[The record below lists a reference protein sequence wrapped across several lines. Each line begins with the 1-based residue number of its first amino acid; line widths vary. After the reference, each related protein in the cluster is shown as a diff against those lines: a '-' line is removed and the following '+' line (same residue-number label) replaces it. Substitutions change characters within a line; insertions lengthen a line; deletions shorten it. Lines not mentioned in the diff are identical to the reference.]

1 MKDKRSQLVRLPD
14 QGKVAGVCAG
24 IAEHFNLEVWLV
36 RIVTL
41 SAILLTGIF
50 SLPLLL
56 YIIAWVLLDKG
67 STKQETHQPEL
78 KTKVWQAGDSPQKA
92 MQEVSTRF
100 RNLELRLRRLEKHV
114 TSDAFHLKREIDNL

>member
-1 MKDKRSQLVRLPD
+1 MKHEKRQLVRLPD

-24 IAEHFNLEVWLV
+24 LAEHFNLEVWLV

-41 SAILLTGIF
+41 SAILLTGVF

-67 STKQETHQPEL
+67 VTPVSTHHNEL
-78 KTKVWQAGDSPQKA
+78 KTKVWQAGDSPKKA
-92 MQEVSTRF
+92 MNEVSTRF

-114 TSDAFHLKREIDNL
+114 TSDAFHLKREINNL

>member
-1 MKDKRSQLVRLPD
+1 MKHEKRQLVRLPD

-24 IAEHFNLEVWLV
+24 LAEHFNLEVWLV

-41 SAILLTGIF
+41 SAILLTGVF

-67 STKQETHQPEL
+67 VTPTSTHHNEL
-78 KTKVWQAGDSPQKA
+78 KTKVWQAGDSPKKA
-92 MQEVSTRF
+92 MNEVSTRF

-114 TSDAFHLKREIDNL
+114 TSDAFHLKREINNL